1 MLADELGERGADG
14 EQPVPT
20 GISLAALPPGF
31 RAFAAQMNE
40 ANSKDDGDEV
50 DEAVTAGRRPPL
62 ESHFH
67 LQTLQ
72 LELDYSRASA
82 ESSLRKNRWFA
93 CRYKEG
99 GYDSSAFE
107 ITTLGYFRYCGSLY
121 PQKTTI
127 GSCKIGTN

>member
-1 MLADELGERGADG
+1 
-14 EQPVPT
+14 
-20 GISLAALPPGF
+20 
-31 RAFAAQMNE
+31 MNE

-50 DEAVTAGRRPPL
+50 DEAVTAGKKTASGIPL
-62 ESHFH
+62 PFAD
-67 LQTLQ
+67 LQ